1 MADSEAVAP
10 AVAGRKQGGTLLKRK
25 IFSLTLLVLIFS
37 FLFVGCASSGTIS
50 EPKGFV
56 NDFAGMLSDK
66 QEEALEATL
75 AQYEEQTSNEIAV
88 VTVKSL
94 GGQSVEDYT
103 MALAEKWQ
111 VGKADKDNGV
121 IILVAQEEKKIRI
134 EVGYGLEPV
143 LTDLA
148 AKQIID
154 NEMTPRFK
162 QDDFAGGIEQAV
174 KAVTG
179 VIAGTYM
186 PSQSEESGGW
196 PVWLIILVVVIG
208 ILILIAILAAAGV
221 TSDGGGAWSSGSG
234 GGSSGGFGGG
244 GFGGGGASG
253 GW

>member
-1 MADSEAVAP
+1 M
-10 AVAGRKQGGTLLKRK
+10 KRK
-25 IFSLTLLVLIFS
+25 IFSLFLLVLISS
-37 FLFVGCASSGTIS
+37 FLFIGCASGTLP

-56 NDFAGMLSDK
+56 NDFAGILSDK
-66 QEEALEATL
+66 EEKSLEATL
-75 AQYEEQTSNEIAV
+75 VQYEEQTSNEIAV

-94 GGQSVEDYT
+94 GGKSVEDYT

-111 VGKADKDNGV
+111 VGKEGKDNGV

-143 LTDLA
+143 LTDLT

-162 QDDFAGGIEQAV
+162 QDDFSGGIENAT
-174 KAVTG
+174 KAVMA
-179 VIAGTYM
+179 VIAGTYE
-186 PSQSEESGGW
+186 PGQLPEESGGW
-196 PVWLIILVVVIG
+196 PLWLIILVVVIG
-208 ILILIAILAAAGV
+208 IIILITILCALGIAGDGGGGGIWSSGS
-221 TSDGGGAWSSGSG
+221 SDGGGG
-234 GGSSGGFGGG
+234 GGFGGG